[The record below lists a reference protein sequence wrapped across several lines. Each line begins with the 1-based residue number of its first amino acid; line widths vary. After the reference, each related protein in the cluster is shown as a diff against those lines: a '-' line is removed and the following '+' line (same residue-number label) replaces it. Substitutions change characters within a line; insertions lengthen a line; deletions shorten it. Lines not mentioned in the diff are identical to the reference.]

1 MSRLVRSFVAAL
13 AVILSV
19 NTTQAQTDNATIRA
33 KVRDHFEQYQ
43 GEFDLKTLKVERTD
57 ISKSGRR
64 LDIYLNQNFS
74 YQLFRQELIDSIYAG
89 LRRDLPQDIRRYSIG
104 IHTGGKT
111 IERLI
116 PNWARNTISQ
126 KNLWNETWYDGKP
139 WVSNESRIYTP
150 KKGLTNIHMAVTPS
164 HGLYYDNEDSLWE
177 WQRPPLYCTRE
188 DLLTQSFAY
197 PYIIPMLENAGAVV
211 YTARSSLCWRMPE
224 PWCGRHASVT
234 GRPTVL

>member
-1 MSRLVRSFVAAL
+1 MSRRVQSFVAAL

-19 NTTQAQTDNATIRA
+19 QTIKAQTDNATIRTA
-33 KVRDHFEQYQ
+33 VKDHFEQYQ
-43 GEFDLKTLKVERTD
+43 SQVDLKTLKVERTD
-57 ISKSGRR
+57 INRSGKR

-74 YQLFRQELIDSIYAG
+74 YQLFRHELIDSIYAG
-89 LRRDLPQDIRRYSIG
+89 LRRSLPQDISRYSIE
-104 IHTGGKT
+104 IHTYGKT
-111 IERLI
+111 VEQLI

-126 KNLWNETWYDGKP
+126 KSLWNETWYDGKP
-139 WVSNESRIYTP
+139 WVSNESLIYTP
-150 KKGLTNIHMAVTPS
+150 RKGLANIHMIVTPS

-211 YTARSSLCWRMPE
+211 YTARERD
-224 PWCGRHASVT
+224 
-234 GRPTVL
+234 